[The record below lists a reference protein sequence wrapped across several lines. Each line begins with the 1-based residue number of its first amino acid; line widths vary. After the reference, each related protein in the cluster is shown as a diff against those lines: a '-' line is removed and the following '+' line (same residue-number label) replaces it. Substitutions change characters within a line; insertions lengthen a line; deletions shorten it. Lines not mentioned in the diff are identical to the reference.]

1 MVSHQVKYTQN
12 MKRLLLLLFP
22 LSLISQNFDEYTQ
35 DEIENKFNKIL
46 DDFSLIVEKV
56 ENKFLEHH

>member
-1 MVSHQVKYTQN
+1 